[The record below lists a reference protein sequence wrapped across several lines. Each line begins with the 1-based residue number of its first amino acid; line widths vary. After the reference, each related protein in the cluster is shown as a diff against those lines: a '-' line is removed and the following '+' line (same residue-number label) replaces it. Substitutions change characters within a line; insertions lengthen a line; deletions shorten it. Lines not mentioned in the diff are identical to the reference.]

1 MKRRNFLRLKSI
13 QHYNHNKRRFEGRKG
28 MSPAQPLP
36 HRPIATI
43 AAILG
48 LTLSAPVLAEKYE
61 IDVWNSGATATPIE
75 QPDPAYPQSLE
86 KSGQEGWVRMHFV
99 VAPDGRAIDPL
110 IIDSSGGPAFEDE
123 ARKALASW
131 RFTPPESGAED
142 AHNLVN
148 IRSEVRGSRDSAT
161 KSFRREHQRIVL
173 DLVHEKNDDARAKM
187 DKLYAAG
194 GFNTYESTMLW
205 LMMGRVDGAEKNEAG
220 KLEYYRRALAVSTP
234 RTLRVENKRGLLEKI
249 FELEDQFGHYTNALQ
264 AFRSLK
270 AASGKVDVSEAV
282 AARAAQIQELI
293 DGEENIVAKA
303 AIYNPCNC
311 EAGEPLWYYKPARR
325 TFSFANLSGNVERF
339 EARCENHRVQGPVE
353 AGTEWALAPEWGSCR
368 VFVFGDDGATFEFVE
383 HPAGAEDDAPTAV
396 VNDDVLDQGNSG
408 QRS

>member
-1 MKRRNFLRLKSI
+1 MK
-13 QHYNHNKRRFEGRKG
+13 
-28 MSPAQPLP
+28 PAQPLP
-36 HRPIATI
+36 HRLIT
-43 AAILG
+43 AIVG
-48 LTLSAPVLAEKYE
+48 LSLSAPVLAERYE
-61 IDVWNSGATATPIE
+61 IDVWNSGTTAIPVE
-75 QPDPAYPQSLE
+75 QDTPAYPQSLE

-123 ARKALASW
+123 ARRALAGW
-131 RFTPPESGAED
+131 RFTPLESGNED

-148 IRSEVRGSRDSAT
+148 IRSEISGSRDSAT
-161 KSFRREHQRIVL
+161 RSFRRDHQRIVL
-173 DLVHEKNDDARAKM
+173 DLVHERNEEARAKM
-187 DKLYAAG
+187 DELYESG

-205 LMMGRVDGAEKNEAG
+205 LMMGRVEGAENNDFG
-220 KLEYYRRALAVSTP
+220 KLECYRRALAVSTP

-249 FELEDQFGHYTNALQ
+249 FELEDRFGRYTNALQ

-270 AASGKVDVSEAV
+270 AATGKLEINDDV
-282 AARAAQIQELI
+282 AARAAEIQALV
-293 DGEENIVAKA
+293 DGDGDIVAKA

-325 TFSFANLSGNVERF
+325 TFSFANLSGNVRRF
-339 EARCENHRVQGPVE
+339 EARCENQRVQGPVE

-383 HPAGAEDDAPTAV
+383 HPTGAEDDAPNAV
-396 VNDDVLDQGNSG
+396 ANDDVLDPGNRG